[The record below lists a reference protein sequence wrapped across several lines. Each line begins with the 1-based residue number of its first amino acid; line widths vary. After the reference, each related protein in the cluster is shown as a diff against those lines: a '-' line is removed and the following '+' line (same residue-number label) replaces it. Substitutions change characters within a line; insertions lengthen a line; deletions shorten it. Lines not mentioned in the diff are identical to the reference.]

1 MVSIYELKPKFQQLL
16 MPIVR
21 LLHERNITPNQ
32 ITVFTC
38 LTSILVGL
46 LFAFNHDSKWIFA
59 LIPIFFFV
67 RMALNAIDGVL
78 AKRYNLMSTRGK
90 YLNEIGDVISD
101 AALYLPW
108 ILIMPTGGWVILIFV
123 VLSAV
128 SEMTGV
134 IAEVVT
140 GERRY
145 DGPMGK
151 SDRAL
156 MVSILS
162 ILILI
167 GIPPAAYLWIIFLL
181 ASALIALNIYI
192 RMERG
197 GAKR

>member
-1 MVSIYELKPKFQQLL
+1 MASIYQFKPKFQQLL
-16 MPIVR
+16 LPVVR
-21 LLHERNITPNQ
+21 TLHQRNITPNQ
-32 ITVFTC
+32 VTVFTC
-38 LTSILVGL
+38 LLSVVVGV
-46 LFAFNHDSKWIFA
+46 LFAINHDSRWIFV
-59 LIPIFFFV
+59 LIPIFFLI
-67 RMALNAIDGVL
+67 RMALNAVDGVM
-78 AKRYNLMSTRGK
+78 AERYKMKSVRGK
-90 YLNEIGDVISD
+90 YLNEISDVISD

-108 ILIMPTGGWVILIFV
+108 MFILPNGGWIILLFV

-156 MVSILS
+156 FVGTLS
-162 ILILI
+162 VLLIF
-167 GIPPAAYLWIIFLL
+167 GIPPEGLLWVIFLL
-181 ASALIALNIYI
+181 ASVAILVNIYF

-197 GAKR
+197 GARR

>member
-59 LIPIFFFV
+59 LIPIFFFI

-128 SEMTGV
+128 SEITGV
-134 IAEVVT
+134 IAEAVT

-167 GIPPAAYLWIIFLL
+167 GIPPDAYLWIIFLL
-181 ASALIALNIYI
+181 ASALIGLNIYI

-197 GAKR
+197 GAGR

>member
-1 MVSIYELKPKFQQLL
+1 MVSIYELKPRFQQLL
-16 MPIVR
+16 MPVVR

-32 ITVFTC
+32 VTVFTC
-38 LTSILVGL
+38 LVSILLGV

-59 LIPIFFFV
+59 VIPIFFFI
-67 RMALNAIDGVL
+67 RMALNAVDGVL
-78 AKRYNLMSTRGK
+78 ANRYNLKTARGK

-108 ILIMPTGGWVILIFV
+108 MLVMPTGGWVILIFV

-134 IAEVVT
+134 IAEVIT

-162 ILILI
+162 ILIFI

-181 ASALIALNIYI
+181 ASALIALNIYV

>member
-167 GIPPAAYLWIIFLL
+167 GIPPVAYLWIIFLL

-197 GAKR
+197 GARR

>member
-197 GAKR
+197 GARR

>member
-16 MPIVR
+16 MPAAR
-21 LLHERNITPNQ
+21 LLHDRNITPNQ
-32 ITVFTC
+32 VTVFTC
-38 LTSILVGL
+38 LMSILVAV
-46 LFAFNHDSKWIFA
+46 LFAFNHESKWIFA
-59 LIPIFFFV
+59 VIPIFFFV

-108 ILIMPTGGWVILIFV
+108 MLVMPTGGWVILIFV

-162 ILILI
+162 VLILL

-181 ASALIALNIYI
+181 ASALIALNIYV

-197 GAKR
+197 GARR

>member
-16 MPIVR
+16 MPAAR
-21 LLHERNITPNQ
+21 LLHDRNITPNQ
-32 ITVFTC
+32 VTVFTC
-38 LTSILVGL
+38 LMSILVAV
-46 LFAFNHDSKWIFA
+46 LFAFNHESKWIFA
-59 LIPIFFFV
+59 VIPIFFFV

-108 ILIMPTGGWVILIFV
+108 MLVMPTGGWVILIFV

-162 ILILI
+162 VLILL

-197 GAKR
+197 GARR

>member
-59 LIPIFFFV
+59 LIPIFFFI

-123 VLSAV
+123 VLSVV

-134 IAEVVT
+134 IAEAVT

-167 GIPPAAYLWIIFLL
+167 GIPPDAYLWIIFLL
-181 ASALIALNIYI
+181 ASALIGLNIYI

-197 GAKR
+197 GAGR

>member
-32 ITVFTC
+32 ITLFTC

-59 LIPIFFFV
+59 LIPIFFFI

-197 GAKR
+197 GARR

>member
-1 MVSIYELKPKFQQLL
+1 M
-16 MPIVR
+16 
-21 LLHERNITPNQ
+21 
-32 ITVFTC
+32 
-38 LTSILVGL
+38 
-46 LFAFNHDSKWIFA
+46 
-59 LIPIFFFV
+59 
-67 RMALNAIDGVL
+67 
-78 AKRYNLMSTRGK
+78 
-90 YLNEIGDVISD
+90 
-101 AALYLPW
+101 
-108 ILIMPTGGWVILIFV
+108 IFV

-181 ASALIALNIYI
+181 ASALIALNIDI

-197 GAKR
+197 GAGR

>member
-1 MVSIYELKPKFQQLL
+1 M
-16 MPIVR
+16 
-21 LLHERNITPNQ
+21 
-32 ITVFTC
+32 
-38 LTSILVGL
+38 
-46 LFAFNHDSKWIFA
+46 FAFNHDSKWIFA
-59 LIPIFFFV
+59 LIPIFFFI

-197 GAKR
+197 GARR

>member
-1 MVSIYELKPKFQQLL
+1 MVSIYELKPRFQQLL
-16 MPIVR
+16 MPVVR

-38 LTSILVGL
+38 LVSILVGI
-46 LFAFNHDSKWIFA
+46 LFVFNHESKWIFA
-59 LIPIFFFV
+59 LIPIFFFI
-67 RMALNAIDGVL
+67 RMALNTIDGVL
-78 AKRYNLMSTRGK
+78 AKRYNLMTARGK

-108 ILIMPTGGWVILIFV
+108 IFILPSGGWIILIFV

-134 IAEVVT
+134 IAEVIT

-167 GIPPAAYLWIIFLL
+167 GIPPDAYLWIIFLL

-197 GAKR
+197 GARR

>member
-59 LIPIFFFV
+59 LIPIFFFI

-197 GAKR
+197 GARR

>member
-59 LIPIFFFV
+59 LIPIFFFI

-134 IAEVVT
+134 IAEAVT

-167 GIPPAAYLWIIFLL
+167 GIPPDAYLWIIFLL
-181 ASALIALNIYI
+181 ASALIGLNIYI

-197 GAKR
+197 GAGR